1 MTRVHLC
8 LYKGEYERALEHVA
22 DAWLPLRRAMVDQV
36 HFVRS
41 DLLSIRIRASLA
53 ALTVSR
59 QPDDL
64 RARIDKD
71 IRSLEEN
78 PANWVRAQA
87 TLFRGIYFAF
97 FGDEGSTE
105 RQLRQAIDALT
116 QVELTG
122 YANTARMRLGEFVG
136 GSAGQL
142 EVKAGHEGFVHSGVR
157 NPERF
162 SRIYAPNICRTT
174 TPKSTGE
181 NS

>member
-1 MTRVHLC
+1 MAWLCGDDPDTAERNCNDAFVRWDHEEYQIQQYFGLMTRVHLC

-87 TLFRGIYFAF
+87 NTF
-97 FGDEGSTE
+97 FGVSTLLSSE
-105 RQLRQAIDALT
+105 MKGR
-116 QVELTG
+116 
-122 YANTARMRLGEFVG
+122 
-136 GSAGQL
+136 
-142 EVKAGHEGFVHSGVR
+142 
-157 NPERF
+157 
-162 SRIYAPNICRTT
+162 
-174 TPKSTGE
+174 PKSSSAMPSTR
-181 NS
+181 SHK